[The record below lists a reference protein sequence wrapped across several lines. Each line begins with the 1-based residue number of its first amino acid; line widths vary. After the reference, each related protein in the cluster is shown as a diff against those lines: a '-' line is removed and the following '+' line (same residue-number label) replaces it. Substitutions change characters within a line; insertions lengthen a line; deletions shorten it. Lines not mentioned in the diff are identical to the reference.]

1 MVYYTGDIH
10 GKPQSILEFCQRVHI
25 SAEDTIAILGDV
37 GANYYADIR
46 DQAVKRVLNRL
57 GPAILCVHGNHEIR
71 PANLPSYKR
80 KLWNGGMVWYE
91 SEYPNLL
98 FAKDGEIFTLD
109 GLRHLVIGG
118 AYSVD
123 KFYRIARG
131 WSWWPDEQP
140 SEEIKR
146 YVERQVATQSID
158 IILSHTCPFKYEPVE
173 AFLPSVNQDTVD
185 DSTERWLDTIEE
197 SAHYDAWLCGH
208 WHIDKRIDRL
218 HFLFHRF
225 LCSEDIKRELPT

>member
-10 GKPQSILEFCQRVHI
+10 GKPQPILEFCMRVHPT
-25 SAEDTIAILGDV
+25 AEDTITILGDV
-37 GANYYADIR
+37 GANYYADER
-46 DQAVKRVLNRL
+46 DQELKKTLNRL
-57 GPAILCVHGNHEIR
+57 GPTILCIHGNHEIR
-71 PANLPSYKR
+71 PANLPTYKR

-91 SEYPNLL
+91 PEHPNLL
-98 FAKDGEIFTLD
+98 FAMDGEIFTMD

-131 WSWWPDEQP
+131 WGWWPDEQP

-146 YVERQVATQSID
+146 YVDRQAATQSID
-158 IILSHTCPFKYEPVE
+158 VILSHTCPFKYEPVE

-185 DSTERWLDTIEE
+185 DSTERWLDIIEE
-197 SAHYDAWLCGH
+197 STEYAAWLCGH
-208 WHIDKRIDRL
+208 WHIDKQIDRL
-218 HFLFHRF
+218 HFLFHGFMR
-225 LCSEDIKRELPT
+225 SQDIRREMGV